1 MEVEINT
8 GGVVCSPSSRT
19 MRVLHRRY
27 LHETRRLTHPADLPL
42 PGRGPDARPGRR
54 SPPDVPAPPRGH
66 QPTPTQVGIERSS
79 QLSRQTARM
88 RAAYVR
94 ASLCAPSELS
104 LCVGRI
110 CVRSTGGAYAL
121 ALLAIGALGE
131 SVSLPGKT
139 KPER

>member
-1 MEVEINT
+1 MEVEIST
-8 GGVVCSPSSRT
+8 GGVVCSPSPRT

-27 LHETRRLTHPADLPL
+27 LHETRRLPL

-54 SPPDVPAPPRGH
+54 SSPDVPAPRRGH
-66 QPTPTQVGIERSS
+66 QPTSTQVGIERPL

-131 SVSLPGKT
+131 SVSLEPVKIVV
-139 KPER
+139 